1 MPAALSDDEIEDR
14 YFVLGPKPIIA
25 MLGQFIYKS
34 IPVTVLFNSGN
45 DFILTTLLEARPES
59 LVFDLGGDT
68 QANQRLLKAD
78 TCTFVTAVN
87 GIRVQF
93 TTKGGVRQVWWGDAN
108 ALAVSLPTRVIRLQ
122 RREAYRMV
130 MPMIKSI
137 PVSLCFGPGGSGQDA
152 SRPIHDLSVSGLGIS
167 LTQRPQR
174 APGEAIPRITF
185 SLPEHHQIA
194 CTGAIRRVT
203 DIAEGPNSHS
213 CRIGVSFAD
222 VPRPMEIAI
231 QRYIIAL
238 ERSRHEMA
246 AGST

>member
-93 TTKGGVRQVWWGDAN
+93 TTTGGVRQVWWGDAN
-108 ALAVSLPTRVIRLQ
+108 AFAVKLPTRVIRLQ

-130 MPMIKSI
+130 MPMVRSI
-137 PVSLCFGPGGSGQDA
+137 PVSLCFGPRESGQDA

-167 LTQRPQR
+167 VAQRPPR
-174 APGEAIPRITF
+174 APGDAIQRISF
-185 SLPEHHQIA
+185 SLPEHREIECA
-194 CTGAIRRVT
+194 GAIRHVT

-213 CRIGVSFAD
+213 CRIGIAFGNL
-222 VPRPMEIAI
+222 PRPMEIAI

-246 AGST
+246 AG